1 MLSSFSIQQAE
12 KLNLSLDENLV
23 DRDNKDGGKDVGN
36 DGIKSDGGGEGSAK
50 VVGKL
55 EQNDWFLAVWGVFMS
70 DGWTDMIV
78 ELLSR
83 LKMFTN

>member
-12 KLNLSLDENLV
+12 KLKSLDENLV

-55 EQNDWFLAVWGVFMS
+55 EQND
-70 DGWTDMIV
+70 
-78 ELLSR
+78 
-83 LKMFTN
+83 